1 MDLVHDR
8 VHGGAHGPGDG
19 GWPEV
24 SSGIKTEDR
33 TLKPKKPEPKSKK
46 CELKKPKSTSVS
58 IFENP

>member
-1 MDLVHDR
+1 VMDHVHDR

-33 TLKPKKPEPKSKK
+33 TLKPKKPEPKSKN
-46 CELKKPKSTSVS
+46 V
-58 IFENP
+58 N